1 VLIFLLAMAIYSM
14 FIMFK
19 EKAKREE
26 LRLLL
31 ALVFLYDTLENYMV
45 ELEGPLISAIKILLR
60 R

>member
-1 VLIFLLAMAIYSM
+1 
-14 FIMFK
+14 MFK

>member
-1 VLIFLLAMAIYSM
+1 MVIFLLAMAIYSM

-31 ALVFLYDTLENYMV
+31 ALVFLYDALENYMV
-45 ELEGPLISAIKILLR
+45 ELEGPLISAVKYLLMR
-60 R
+60 